1 MVPNSGATS
10 GDGILAYFC
19 YPVANENDPE
29 RAVRAAVEIVQGIGG
44 LKTPAK
50 QPLQARLGIATGRVV
65 VSDLAAGGL
74 EEKQGVTGSIPN
86 EAARLQSLAGP
97 NGIVVNEQTYAR
109 IASRFL
115 CEPLGSLEVRGFERP
130 LHPARVIGERPAD
143 SRPGTLTQRHHLT
156 GFYGRDADIEVLR
169 AGWRRVEVGE
179 GRVILVTGEPGIGKS
194 RLVEQMTRSEL
205 PPGTVT
211 VRLGASPFTQDTPL
225 APIAEYARTRAG
237 LDLTD
242 TPEAALAKL
251 ETILRGSTQ
260 KRRDAALVLSRL
272 LGIAVDEPM
281 IVGETPDQLKLRT
294 VAALTAQV
302 LALAEDGPACL
313 VVEDLHWLD
322 PTSRDLLRQL
332 AVRAGSHRLLIL
344 LTVLSDDLS
353 GAEAETAIPASL
365 QESLAARLDRSGPAK
380 QLAQVAAVI
389 GRLVPY
395 ELLAR
400 VSGMGRFELEE
411 LLSTLVESGIL
422 ERHTTAGRDRYNF
435 SHALVRDASYASLL
449 RERRKELH
457 ARVARA
463 IETAADGTALRN
475 PEILARHLTEADL
488 AEDAAPYWMEAARRS
503 LTRSALT
510 EAMRMLRRGLDALE
524 RLPETEDILK
534 LRLQM
539 SALLGPALIGLKG
552 AGAPETRN
560 LYNSAHEMA
569 LRLPEDPSHFPLHW
583 GWWRLSADGRDN
595 LVRSSELLRLAT
607 KLGDPSSLLQAHHCC
622 WASHLQAGSFNRFC
636 EHVETGLAIYDQ
648 GNFTKQAELYGNHDA
663 KVCALGGA
671 SQVYWMQGRLR
682 DALRADEEAR
692 AWAAHVDHLGS
703 RVHAMGLT
711 LLHHVYR
718 RDYTEVFARSGELIR
733 TTSEYG
739 MADHG
744 AAGLIFGGWVLGMQD
759 DPETGLKRL
768 EEGFDRQR
776 DVVTTEDF
784 PVYLCALAEVLI
796 RQGNADM
803 AAERIERELPEFE
816 RIGLKVWI
824 PELLRVLAEAILIAD
839 PTSVDRAAKLLS
851 DAELMAT
858 QQQVPMLLLRIAMSR
873 AHINLR
879 SDERTLPSRRL
890 RAALDLLPEGEISD
904 EIIQAQQLAGG
915 TRTDPAE

>member
-1 MVPNSGATS
+1 M
-10 GDGILAYFC
+10 
-19 YPVANENDPE
+19 
-29 RAVRAAVEIVQGIGG
+29 
-44 LKTPAK
+44 
-50 QPLQARLGIATGRVV
+50 
-65 VSDLAAGGL
+65 
-74 EEKQGVTGSIPN
+74 
-86 EAARLQSLAGP
+86 
-97 NGIVVNEQTYAR
+97 
-109 IASRFL
+109 
-115 CEPLGSLEVRGFERP
+115 
-130 LHPARVIGERPAD
+130 
-143 SRPGTLTQRHHLT
+143 
-156 GFYGRDADIEVLR
+156 
-169 AGWRRVEVGE
+169 
-179 GRVILVTGEPGIGKS
+179 
-194 RLVEQMTRSEL
+194 
-205 PPGTVT
+205 
-211 VRLGASPFTQDTPL
+211 
-225 APIAEYARTRAG
+225 
-237 LDLTD
+237 
-242 TPEAALAKL
+242 
-251 ETILRGSTQ
+251 
-260 KRRDAALVLSRL
+260 
-272 LGIAVDEPM
+272 
-281 IVGETPDQLKLRT
+281 
-294 VAALTAQV
+294 
-302 LALAEDGPACL
+302 
-313 VVEDLHWLD
+313 
-322 PTSRDLLRQL
+322 
-332 AVRAGSHRLLIL
+332 
-344 LTVLSDDLS
+344 
-353 GAEAETAIPASL
+353 
-365 QESLAARLDRSGPAK
+365 
-380 QLAQVAAVI
+380 
-389 GRLVPY
+389 PY

-411 LLSTLVESGIL
+411 SLSTLVESGIL

-776 DVVTTEDF
+776 DVATTEDF

-879 SDERTLPSRRL
+879 SNERTLPSRRL